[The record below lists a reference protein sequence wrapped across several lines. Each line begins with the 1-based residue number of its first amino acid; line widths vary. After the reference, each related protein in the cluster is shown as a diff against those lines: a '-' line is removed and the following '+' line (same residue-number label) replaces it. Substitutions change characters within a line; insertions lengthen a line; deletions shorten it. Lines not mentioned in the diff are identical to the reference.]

1 MRSYYKTELDG
12 QRDLPKSL
20 KKLAKPDEYRKYDLS
35 ATEYRN
41 EVTRNRVDEVCVN
54 EYTSIATSSNQSTPI
69 PVNSLTLDEF
79 RNKLVTHFNI
89 AFQKNELKWPRR
101 LKDYEVDVKSS

>member
-1 MRSYYKTELDG
+1 MSYYETELDG
-12 QRDLPKSL
+12 WRDLPKAL
-20 KKLAKPDEYRKYDLS
+20 KRLAHPDQYQNYDL
-35 ATEYRN
+35 AGVGYGNDVIR
-41 EVTRNRVDEVCVN
+41 TRFDQVCVN
-54 EYTSIATSSNQSTPI
+54 EYTPIETSSNQSTPI

-101 LKDYEVDVKSS
+101 LKDYEVDVNTL